1 MNAAGPFP
9 DKPSLRVSALML
21 ARGDRVLFE
30 GLSFEAGAGDYVEL
44 RGANGSGKT
53 SLLRAIAGFLRPR
66 VGQIEVGG
74 HEERALALH
83 YIAHQNGL
91 KGAASVWSHLRY
103 WAGLFAAP
111 GGELFAMECLGLS
124 RQRDLPARVL
134 SQGQARRLALAR
146 LVIANRPIWLLDEP
160 AAGLDA
166 QGRELINELIASHR
180 AQGGLVLAAVHEPL
194 GPSPTQTVALSA

>member
-83 YIAHQNGL
+83 YIHYNFARPQKALNGT
-91 KGAASVWSHLRY
+91 
-103 WAGLFAAP
+103 P
-111 GGELFAMECLGLS
+111 AM
-124 RQRDLPARVL
+124 
-134 SQGQARRLALAR
+134 
-146 LVIANRPIWLLDEP
+146 
-160 AAGLDA
+160 AAGLTDRVWSVDDIIALLDA
-166 QGRELINELIASHR
+166 AEKK
-180 AQGGLVLAAVHEPL
+180 AA
-194 GPSPTQTVALSA
+194 A